1 MIAQAFSHERQ
12 KRKMA
17 NPPSAMAFGRSVGIQ
32 AVAER
37 AGVSIATVS
46 RVLNGI
52 KSKANEE
59 TVARVRA
66 AADDLGYR
74 PAHAGRALRMRQTK
88 LVALLIPDI
97 SNAFYSAIA
106 RSIESSLRKRDH
118 TMILCNTD
126 EDPELQD
133 FYLEEMQ
140 SYHVRGVA
148 LLGAV
153 DSPGLKRALSQGL
166 PIAFVNRKPPCGGGV
181 FVGIDNNAAGQAVA
195 AHFLSQGFHDCAV
208 IHGPLHSS
216 ASRERFEGFTSRLT
230 EAGHPPGSSH
240 ILHAGLSIEGG
251 YAAACLLLNEGHRP
265 RAVFCGNDLVA
276 YGLFRRCREL
286 GLRVPDD
293 IAVLGFD
300 DNPLNDWVAPWLST
314 IHIPYDAFGLAVTD
328 ALVRMWDGKGSTH
341 AAELLPFSLR
351 LRGSAE

>member
-1 MIAQAFSHERQ
+1 MRARRTGKADRQ
-12 KRKMA
+12 
-17 NPPSAMAFGRSVGIQ
+17 PLTVVTGRAVGIQ
-32 AVAER
+32 AVAQQ

-59 TVARVRA
+59 TEARVRA
-66 AADDLGYR
+66 AADELGYR

-106 RSIESSLRKRDH
+106 RSIESSLRLRDH
-118 TMILCNTD
+118 TMILCNTN

-153 DSPGLKRALSQGL
+153 DSPGLQLALSQGL
-166 PIAFVNRKPPCGGGV
+166 PIAFVNRKPPRGGGV
-181 FVGIDNNAAGQAVA
+181 FVGIDNRAAGRTSAG
-195 AHFLSQGFHDCAV
+195 HFLSQGFAPCAV
-208 IHGPLHSS
+208 IHGPLFSS
-216 ASRERFEGFTSRLT
+216 ASRERFEGFVSTLT
-230 EAGHPPGSSH
+230 EAGQPPAPAH
-240 ILHAGLSIEGG
+240 ILHGGLSIEGG
-251 YAAACLLLNEGHRP
+251 YMAASRLLAAKPYP
-265 RAVFCGNDLVA
+265 RAVFCANDLVA
-276 YGLFRRCREL
+276 YGLFRRCGEL
-286 GLRVPDD
+286 GLQVPRD

-314 IHIPYDAFGLAVTD
+314 IHIPYDAFGAAVTD
-328 ALVRMWDGKGSTH
+328 ALVRMWDGHDAHH
-341 AAELLPFSLR
+341 AGELLPFSLR